1 MSKKPMSAV
10 VREFDRIAAAMAAH
24 PRPDVFTLAERFLL
38 RHVPAHAKR
47 AVDVGCGDGSLTRA
61 LAARGINTLGI
72 DASPQMIALSRA
84 LARDRPL
91 LDYRVADVLTD
102 DLPSAAFDLVVS
114 VSMVHHAPLES
125 VVPRLVAAVAPGG
138 TLLIQDVTTR
148 IGLRELPV
156 NGLAWI
162 AQHLRLVPGAGRRRP
177 AVAALYAEHG
187 AGESYLH
194 ASEVADA
201 YRGLLPTAR
210 IYLHL
215 EWRYTV
221 VWHRDRA
228 S

>member
-10 VREFDRIAAAMAAH
+10 VREFDRIADAIAAH
-24 PRPDVFTLAERFLL
+24 PRPDFGTLAERFLL
-38 RHVPAHAKR
+38 RQVPAHAKR

-61 LAARGINTLGI
+61 LAGRGITTLGI
-72 DASPQMIALSRA
+72 DASPRMIALSRA
-84 LARDRPL
+84 LADDHPL

-125 VVPRLVAAVAPGG
+125 VVPRLIAAVAPGG

-148 IGLRELPV
+148 VGLRELPV
-156 NGLAWI
+156 NALAWF
-162 AQHLRLVPGAGRRRP
+162 AQHLRLVPGAGKVRP
-177 AVAALYAEHG
+177 TVAALYAEHG

-194 ASEVADA
+194 AFEVADA
-201 YRGLLPTAR
+201 YRGLLPAAR

-221 VWHRDRA
+221 VWHRDGA